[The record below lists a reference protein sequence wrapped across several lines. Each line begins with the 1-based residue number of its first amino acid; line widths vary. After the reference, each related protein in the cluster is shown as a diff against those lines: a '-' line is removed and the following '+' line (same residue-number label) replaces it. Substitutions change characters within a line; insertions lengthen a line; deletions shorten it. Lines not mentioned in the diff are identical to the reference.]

1 MVLQICRAL
10 ADNRNMLAILN
21 NIEEQIIDALN
32 AVDSPDHFP
41 EYSCWIRHGE
51 FNSERIRAVCQVDGV
66 TLVLRCDG
74 KVEACSRYELLSSQE
89 LRQLADYAER
99 CEQAVARLDAGETL
113 VQRRDIDDV
122 LGACVPEFRKTDA
135 FRRLDDAL
143 SARE

>member
-1 MVLQICRAL
+1 
-10 ADNRNMLAILN
+10 MLIIIDQ
-21 NIEEQIIDALN
+21 IEEQIVNALN
-32 AVDSPDHFP
+32 AVDSPDSFP
-41 EYSCWIRHGE
+41 VRCFWIRHGE
-51 FNSERIRAVCQVDGV
+51 FNNERIRAIRQTPDA

-74 KVEACSRYELLSSQE
+74 RVDVCSGHELLSSQE

-99 CEQAVARLDAGETL
+99 CEQAVTRLYAGETL